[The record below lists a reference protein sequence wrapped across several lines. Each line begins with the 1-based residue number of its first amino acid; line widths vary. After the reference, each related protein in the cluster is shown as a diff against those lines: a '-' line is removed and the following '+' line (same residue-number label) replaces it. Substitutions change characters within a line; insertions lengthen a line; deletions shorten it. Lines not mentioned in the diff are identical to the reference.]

1 MRTNYIMKEVENMP
15 RLRDLVADGARTRMV
30 QASAVATIGKSLN
43 PLDAAPASAVK
54 STGIFILDRNLGG
67 GLPSGS
73 VVYLSGDPES
83 MSEIFLHQFTQTRK
97 TYYVVTGRRPK
108 YVAQNIQHM
117 GYDISEI
124 TFVDVYS
131 EYYVTAQGELVDNMG
146 NEYVDNQIVE
156 FMIYNL
162 QNIGAEEES
171 SDVNI
176 LFDTFSFF
184 LNLNVTAGQI
194 KKLMN
199 VIYETTKKLNGM
211 AYLYGLKGTH
221 DRALENTIINACD
234 VVFDIEL
241 IRNSDEIVSRLS
253 IPKIRGMIPISDMLK
268 FRISE
273 GIQIDTSTDIA

>member
-1 MRTNYIMKEVENMP
+1 MEEVEIMQLLQNA
-15 RLRDLVADGARTRMV
+15 VVDGARKRMA
-30 QASAVATIGKSLN
+30 QAPAVATIGKIVK
-43 PLDAAPASAVK
+43 PLDVASASAVT

-108 YVAQNIQHM
+108 YVAQNIHNM

-124 TFVDVYS
+124 SFIDIYS
-131 EYYVTAQGELVDNMG
+131 EYYLTAQGELVDNVG
-146 NEYVDNQIVE
+146 NAYVDDQIID
-156 FMIYNL
+156 FMVYNL
-162 QNIGAEEES
+162 QNIMEEGELS
-171 SDVNI
+171 GINI

-184 LNLNVTAGQI
+184 LNLNVNVGQI

-199 VIYETTKKLNGM
+199 VIYETTKELDGM
-211 AYLYGLKGTH
+211 TYLYGLKNTH
-221 DRALENTIINACD
+221 DRALENEIINACD

-241 IRNSDEIVSRLS
+241 LHNSDEIVSRLS
-253 IPKIRGMIPISDMLK
+253 IPKIRGMAPITDMLK

>member
-1 MRTNYIMKEVENMP
+1 M
-15 RLRDLVADGARTRMV
+15 A
-30 QASAVATIGKSLN
+30 QASAIATICKIME
-43 PLDAAPASAVK
+43 PLDVAPASVVK
-54 STGIFILDRNLGG
+54 STGIFVLDRNLGG

-97 TYYVVTGRRPK
+97 TYYVTTGRRPT
-108 YVAQNIQHM
+108 YVAQNIRSM
-117 GYDISEI
+117 GYNISKI
-124 TFVDVYS
+124 TFIDIYS
-131 EYYVTAQGELVDNMG
+131 EYYLTAHGELVDNTG
-146 NEYVDNQIVE
+146 NEYVDNQIID

-162 QNIGAEEES
+162 QNIETEEEF
-171 SDVNI
+171 DGANI

-184 LNLNVTAGQI
+184 LNLNVNVGQI

-199 VIYETTKKLNGM
+199 VIYETTKELDGM
-211 AYLYGLKGTH
+211 TYLYGLKNTH
-221 DRALENTIINACD
+221 DPELENEIINACD

-253 IPKIRGMIPISDMLK
+253 IPKIRGMAPITDMLK
-268 FRISE
+268 FKISD

>member
-1 MRTNYIMKEVENMP
+1 MSG
-15 RLRDLVADGARTRMV
+15 LRDTVADGARRRMV
-30 QASAVATIGKSLN
+30 QAPAVATIGKTVD
-43 PLDAAPASAVK
+43 PLDAAPASSVK

-83 MSEIFLHQFTQTRK
+83 MSEIFLHQCTQTRK
-97 TYYVVTGRRPK
+97 TYYVVTGRKPQ
-108 YVAQNIQHM
+108 YVAQNIRSM

-124 TFVDVYS
+124 AFIDIYS
-131 EYYVTAQGELVDNMG
+131 EYYLTAQGELVDNVG
-146 NEYVDNQIVE
+146 NEYVDNQIID

-162 QNIGAEEES
+162 QNIEAEEES

-184 LNLNVTAGQI
+184 LNLNVNVGQI

-199 VIYETTKKLNGM
+199 VIYETTKELDGM
-211 AYLYGLKGTH
+211 TYLYGLKNTH
-221 DRALENTIINACD
+221 DRALENEIINACD

-241 IRNSDEIVSRLS
+241 LRNSDEIVSRLS
-253 IPKIRGMIPISDMLK
+253 IPKIRGMAPITDMLK
-268 FRISE
+268 FRISD